1 MAIELTEV
9 ERRIL
14 ANQELILAKLY
25 PEDAKKHYENMRIY
39 QDWFSIRYPQSL
51 DIEKEISEELCKEV
65 QEILWMFIKIK
76 DSIESLSEKDKEGLE
91 ISYLE
96 FDGFDH
102 LNDDP
107 YVHYTNFL
115 QSIPSFYLEDA
126 GKNSHSPS
134 SLERYKKMLAYF
146 QDQLSYWRYW
156 DLTRDELQ
164 ELIKIAKN

>member
-1 MAIELTEV
+1 MASKLTEV

-25 PEDAKKHYENMRIY
+25 PENGKKHYENMRTY
-39 QDWFSIRYPQSL
+39 KDWFSIRYAQSL
-51 DIEKEISEELCKEV
+51 DIKKEMSEELCKEV

-76 DSIESLSEKDKEGLE
+76 DSIKNLSEEEKEGLE
-91 ISYLE
+91 LSYLE

-102 LNDDP
+102 LNDYP
-107 YVHYTNFL
+107 YVHYANFL

-126 GKNSHSPS
+126 GKNSHSPT
-134 SLERYKKMLAYF
+134 SLGRYQKMLAYF

-156 DLTRDELQ
+156 DLRCDELQ

>member
-1 MAIELTEV
+1 MTIKLTEV

-25 PEDAKKHYENMRIY
+25 PENEKKHYENMRTY
-39 QDWFSIRYPQSL
+39 KDWFSIRYAQSL
-51 DIEKEISEELCKEV
+51 DIEKEMSEELCKEV

-76 DSIESLSEKDKEGLE
+76 DSIKNLSEEEKEGLE
-91 ISYLE
+91 LSYLE

-102 LNDDP
+102 LNDYS
-107 YVHYTNFL
+107 YVHYANFL

-126 GKNSHSPS
+126 GKNSHSPI
-134 SLERYKKMLAYF
+134 SLGRYQKMLAYF

-156 DLTRDELQ
+156 DLRCDELQ